1 MASLRWTK
9 WLVLL
14 VHVLWASNIV
24 AALPPPTY
32 VYHVSA
38 KKPGYMG
45 RGELMGRGGLTLQRG
60 TSLWGGGL
68 SDYTNTAV
76 RNNAGNILYAPLGYQ
91 EMRQA
96 LRAWA
101 DPASSQDHLR
111 RLGGGLQPYLYTI
124 RPGPST
130 VNGPQDGSFYQPIG
144 WPLDQIQS
152 YSRLPDIG
160 GRPPD
165 QQAIHDMSDEA
176 LDEYIGRLEWGS
188 MSLDDEC
195 ARAARA
201 ATRRLRR
208 RLRRKNNP
216 ANQERI
222 IDINE
227 IMNVVEEANLCGSTD
242 NPNPGP
248 PPTGDQAAHPG
259 PSTRGDCE
267 RISAEIVK
275 GLTPDPDPAHWEVVA
290 WQLVNVCD
298 PSQSEEPVAG
308 PSGLQQRCQEAVA
321 KKLKPVIE
329 KSKAQKRPVPE
340 VIAQAQQAI
349 CSPSASD
356 QAPESSSDEPPP
368 KKSKDATERCNR
380 DVSNVLGVSN
390 DVGAAKEQAIFD
402 YLFSSD
408 DAPPRDLCLSAG
420 VYEFF
425 SAFPWDILDDQGQDE
440 AALEAE
446 PEQQQPGQ
454 EPQQDQDQDEQL
466 GVQQWPDF
474 LNQVW
479 QHFHVDERSLVAYL
493 DQNDGLSSLQQ
504 EHAPVYSLLQQTFPS
519 LLSVLR
525 QIAEA
530 GLTFGSCLPGPPSSP
545 KARATQGQK
554 DELCAKVLAAIGESA
569 KAPGS
574 QQKENDKTPSTS
586 PGTPPGASQDST
598 SSDVLKAIV
607 AIGIPLAGAGL
618 GAFAASAAGEGL
630 LASSAASLGIDTAVG
645 TAEGVEAAVLTVS
658 YALPRTIP
666 QVLTRALARVTRLG
680 HRVANPL
687 LRRITSDAVRAAT
700 RRAAESI
707 PLLP

>member
-24 AALPPPTY
+24 AALPPATY

-38 KKPGYMG
+38 KKPSGMVYG
-45 RGELMGRGGLTLQRG
+45 SGGIPRQQFKKTDK
-60 TSLWGGGL
+60 L
-68 SDYTNTAV
+68 SDYINV
-76 RNNAGNILYAPLGYQ
+76 CLRDSCNRLFVPLGFQ
-91 EMRQA
+91 EVRQA

-101 DPASSQDHLR
+101 DPASSHDR
-111 RLGGGLQPYLYTI
+111 MRNVPVGRPPILYAI

-130 VNGPQDGSFYQPIG
+130 VNGPEDGSFYQQEG
-144 WPLDQIQS
+144 WPIDQIPQ
-152 YSRLPDIG
+152 YSRLPDIDG
-160 GRPPD
+160 HPPS

-176 LDEYIGRLEWGS
+176 LDQYIGRLKWVSNSERC
-188 MSLDDEC
+188 E
-195 ARAARA
+195 RAAAA
-201 ATRRLRR
+201 ATRRL
-208 RLRRKNNP
+208 LRNNNP
-216 ANQERI
+216 EDQQRM
-222 IDINE
+222 IDIDE
-227 IMNVVEEANLCGSTD
+227 IMNAVEEARLCGSTD

-267 RISAEIVK
+267 RKSAEIVK
-275 GLTPDPDPAHWEVVA
+275 GLTPDPDPARWEEVA
-290 WQLVNVCD
+290 GQLVNVCD

-340 VIAQAQQAI
+340 VVAQAQQAI

-356 QAPESSSDEPPP
+356 QAQESSSDEPPP

-380 DVSNVLGVSN
+380 DVSNVLGVFD
-390 DVGAAKEQAIFD
+390 DVGAAKEQEIIN
-402 YLFSSD
+402 YLLGSD
-408 DAPPRDLCLSAG
+408 HAPSRDLCFSAG

-440 AALEAE
+440 AALPAE

-454 EPQQDQDQDEQL
+454 EPQQEQDQEEQL

-479 QHFHVDERSLVAYL
+479 QHFRVDERRLVAYL
-493 DQNDGLSSLQQ
+493 DRNDGLSSLQQ
-504 EHAPVYSLLQQTFPS
+504 EHAPIYSLLQQTFPS
-519 LLSVLR
+519 LLGVLR

-530 GLTFGSCLPGPPSSP
+530 GLTFGACLPGPPSSP
-545 KARATQGQK
+545 KARATQGKK
-554 DELCAKVLAAIGESA
+554 DELCAKVLAAIGKSA

-586 PGTPPGASQDST
+586 PSAPPSAPQDDT
-598 SSDVLKAIV
+598 SPSVLKAIA

-630 LASSAASLGIDTAVG
+630 LASTAASLGIGAAVG
-645 TAEGVEAAVLTVS
+645 TAEGVEGAVSTVTYS
-658 YALPRTIP
+658 MPRTVT
-666 QVLTRALARVTRLG
+666 QVVTRALTRVSRLG
-680 HRVANPL
+680 HRVSNPL
-687 LRRITSDAVRAAT
+687 LRRITSDAIRAAT
-700 RRAAESI
+700 RRAPESI

>member
-32 VYHVSA
+32 VYHVTS
-38 KKPGYMG
+38 KKPNF
-45 RGELMGRGGLTLQRG
+45 MGRGGLPLQRERPRV
-60 TSLWGGGL
+60 WGQGL
-68 SDYTNTAV
+68 SDYINTGMRTANG
-76 RNNAGNILYAPLGYQ
+76 RLLYAPLGYQ
-91 EMRQA
+91 EVRQA

-101 DPASSQDHLR
+101 DPTSSYDQL
-111 RLGGGLQPYLYTI
+111 LNIAVGGWPYLYRI

-130 VNGPQDGSFYQPIG
+130 VNGPQDGSFYQTTG
-144 WPLDQIQS
+144 WPTDQIEW
-152 YSRLPDIG
+152 YSPLPDISG
-160 GRPPD
+160 SPPS

-176 LDEYIGRLEWGS
+176 LDQYIGRLKWAVVKS
-188 MSLDDEC
+188 HIDHCM
-195 ARAARA
+195 RVAAA
-201 ATRRLRR
+201 ATRPVLRNNDPNEQRR
-208 RLRRKNNP
+208 R
-216 ANQERI
+216 
-222 IDINE
+222 IDE
-227 IMNVVEEANLCGSTD
+227 IVNAALEGCLCCSTH

-267 RISAEIVK
+267 RKSAEIVK
-275 GLTPDPDPAHWEVVA
+275 GLTPDPDPARWEEVA

-308 PSGLQQRCQEAVA
+308 PSGLQQRCREAVD

-329 KSKAQKRPVPE
+329 KSEAQRRPVPE

-380 DVSNVLGVSN
+380 DVSNVLAVFN
-390 DVGAAKEQAIFD
+390 DVGPGQEQGIID
-402 YLFSSD
+402 YLVGSD
-408 DAPPRDLCLSAG
+408 HAPPRDLCFSAG
-420 VYEFF
+420 VYEYF
-425 SAFPWDILDDQGQDE
+425 SGFPWDMLDDQGQDE
-440 AALEAE
+440 AALPAE

-454 EPQQDQDQDEQL
+454 EPQQEQDQDEQL

-474 LNQVW
+474 LNLVLQR
-479 QHFHVDERSLVAYL
+479 FHVDERRLVVYL

-504 EHAPVYSLLQQTFPS
+504 EHAPIYSLLQQTFPS
-519 LLSVLR
+519 LLGVLR

-545 KARATQGQK
+545 KARATQGKK

-574 QQKENDKTPSTS
+574 KQKENDKAPSTS
-586 PGTPPGASQDST
+586 PSTPPSAPQDNT
-598 SSDVLKAIV
+598 SPSALKTIA
-607 AIGIPLAGAGL
+607 AIGVPLAGAGL

-630 LASSAASLGIDTAVG
+630 LASTAASLGIGAAVG
-645 TAEGVEAAVLTVS
+645 TAEGVEGAVSTVVYS
-658 YALPRTIP
+658 MP
-666 QVLTRALARVTRLG
+666 QRVGQILTRALTRVSRLG
-680 HRVANPL
+680 HRLSNPL

-700 RRAAESI
+700 RRAAERI